1 MVHVYFTNKSNYL
14 FHKDDVDTCIMNRTH
29 DQELAALVE
38 LKEVLRFFFSSKYP
52 HLLSK
57 SIQRQRNIIIN
68 QSSKL
73 MKDRYIYQMITAK

>member
-38 LKEVLRFFFSSKYP
+38 LKEVLRFF
-52 HLLSK
+52 LA
-57 SIQRQRNIIIN
+57 QNILICYQN
-68 QSSKL
+68 QF
-73 MKDRYIYQMITAK
+73 KDKGI